1 MSDRGQHGGHQS
13 LWILRDGVP
22 ELASD
27 VYIWGY
33 WFEESQR
40 THERRVALTTVGDI
54 TVSTVFTAIDHS
66 YGYSPVPILYETMIF
81 GGEEDAYQE
90 RYATREEAEEG
101 HIRAVEMVQE
111 LLLNLTTGNGDT

>member
-1 MSDRGQHGGHQS
+1 MSGQGQHGGRQS

-33 WFEESQR
+33 WFEESHR

-54 TVSTVFTAIDHS
+54 TVSTVFLAIDHS

-81 GGEEDAYQE
+81 GGGADAYQE
-90 RYATREEAEEG
+90 RYVTREEAEKG
-101 HIRAVEMVQE
+101 HARAVEVVREM
-111 LLLNLTTGNGDT
+111 LNQGSET